1 MPIQAILLYIK
12 VFVYFY
18 IKPESLKVAFCNAG
32 GRVFDMPDLE
42 RPENYSQN
50 IDALRPHADK
60 LSALSNF
67 K

>member
-1 MPIQAILLYIK
+1 VPIQAILLYIK

-18 IKPESLKVAFCNAG
+18 IKPESLKAAFYNAG

-42 RPENYSQN
+42 CPENYSQN
-50 IDALRPHADK
+50 IDSLRPHADT
-60 LSALSNF
+60 LSAFSNF